1 MRDGWSWL
9 RDRKRLGRRRALY
22 LWILQERKFAIPAAL
37 SVSIPTLPFWS
48 PNSTYVR
55 KDWTPVGVWPVKK
68 NLVNTSA
75 RNGGAGPPRKKNG
88 ELAFVGA
95 AGQPYVV
102 VEGSFLSFQGDTAAA
117 AASGTDRSTVRR
129 AMGDQGREDLVCKR

>member
-1 MRDGWSWL
+1 M

-22 LWILQERKFAIPAAL
+22 LWILQERKFAIPAAF
-37 SVSIPTLPFWS
+37 SVSIPTLPFWP
-48 PNSTYVR
+48 PNTTYVR
-55 KDWTPVGVWPVKK
+55 KDWTAVGVWPLKK
-68 NLVNTSA
+68 ISSIHPRATE
-75 RNGGAGPPRKKNG
+75 GPGRRVKKNG

-102 VEGSFLSFQGDTAAA
+102 VEGSLLSFQGDAAAA
-117 AASGTDRSTVRR
+117 AASGPDRSTVRR